1 EFNFGDYFRCDHLVC
16 TLSSGLCRLAYELK
30 QSRSL
35 TTGDDVTSLDDDH
48 YTHEQEAV
56 YKHRAQSKQEIDFN
70 VGDSLSYIAD
80 HWDGYIYGRNCR
92 TNQMGVYP
100 SYKVRDKWNTY

>member
-1 EFNFGDYFRCDHLVC
+1 MPLYDSFKTEFNFGDYFRCDHLVC

-48 YTHEQEAV
+48 YSITLCMTLIFRVSE
-56 YKHRAQSKQEIDFN
+56 
-70 VGDSLSYIAD
+70 
-80 HWDGYIYGRNCR
+80 
-92 TNQMGVYP
+92 TNYVLFLPQ
-100 SYKVRDKWNTY
+100 NNF

>member
-1 EFNFGDYFRCDHLVC
+1 MSCFYLKITFNTTG
-16 TLSSGLCRLAYELK
+16 SRLA
-30 QSRSL
+30 
-35 TTGDDVTSLDDDH
+35 
-48 YTHEQEAV
+48 HEQEAV